1 MEDKQNSGASTAMKA
16 GLVLTSA
23 LSILLGYLYFNARQE
38 IDNIN
43 SENKTTIEAKNE
55 IIKNTKDRL
64 DSISVELDNKIAELQ
79 SMGQQVDD
87 LMAVKA
93 QLEKDKKNLANSK
106 NVSIREYEEKIKGYE
121 ATLALKDAEIAKLK
135 EENGILT
142 TQNKTL
148 SNERDNLANENT
160 GLKTDKQALSDSVYT
175 TNVKNRELSE
185 KVTLAAALKAM
196 NVNVNAINS
205 RGKERDGG
213 EYKAKRVDKVKISF
227 KLAENPLTKKEDK
240 VIYLRLIDPQGN
252 VISDM
257 ATGSGV
263 FTFGGKE
270 TVYTSK
276 QSVFYDNS
284 GQNVDFV
291 YARGANYVK
300 GKYNIELYSEGF
312 SVGRGS
318 FEVK

>member
-1 MEDKQNSGASTAMKA
+1 MEQRGGSNTVMKA

-23 LSILLGYLYFNARQE
+23 LAILLGYLYFNSLQNLDKARE
-38 IDNIN
+38 
-43 SENKTTIEAKNE
+43 EAKVTIGNKE
-55 IIKNTKDRL
+55 RELLMTSSKL
-64 DSISVELDNKIAELQ
+64 DSISTQLDSKIAELQ
-79 SMGQQVDD
+79 SMGQQVGD
-87 LMAVKA
+87 LIAVKA
-93 QLEKDKKNLANSK
+93 QLEKDKKNLINSK
-106 NVSIREYEEKIKGYE
+106 NVSIRDYDEKIKGYE
-121 ATLALKDAEIAKLK
+121 ATLAQKDAEIAKLR
-135 EENGILT
+135 EENGVLT

-148 SNERDNLANENT
+148 SNERDNLATENT

-175 TNVKNRELSE
+175 TNVKNKELAE

-205 RGKERDGG
+205 RGKEREGG

-240 VIYLRLIDPQGN
+240 VIYLRLLDPQGN

-263 FTFGGKE
+263 FNFGGKE
-270 TVYTSK
+270 TVYTAK
-276 QSVFYDNS
+276 QSIFYDNS
-284 GQNVDFV
+284 GQNVDFIYSRGTN
-291 YARGANYVK
+291 YAK
-300 GKYNIELYSEGF
+300 GKYSIELYSEGF

-318 FEVK
+318 FDVK

>member
-1 MEDKQNSGASTAMKA
+1 MKA

-23 LSILLGYLYFNARQE
+23 LSILLGYLYFNSRQE
-38 IDNIN
+38 IDNKQVTITETNKQLLITN
-43 SENKTTIEAKNE
+43 SK
-55 IIKNTKDRL
+55 L
-64 DSISVELDNKIAELQ
+64 DSISNQLDSKIAELQ

-87 LMAVKA
+87 LLAVKA
-93 QLEKDKKNLANSK
+93 QLEKDKKNLVNSK
-106 NVSIREYEEKIKGYE
+106 SVSAKEIRELEDRIKGYE
-121 ATLALKDAEIAKLK
+121 ATLAQKDAEIAKLK
-135 EENGILT
+135 EENGVLT

-148 SNERDNLANENT
+148 TNERDNLTNENT
-160 GLKTDKQALSDSVYT
+160 GLKTEKQALSDTLYS
-175 TNVKNRELSE
+175 TNVKNKELAE

-196 NVNVNAINS
+196 NITVNAINS

-240 VIYLRLIDPQGN
+240 VIYLRLLDPQGN

-263 FTFGGKE
+263 FNFGGKE
-270 TVYTSK
+270 TVYTAK

-284 GQNVDFV
+284 GQNVDFI
-291 YARGANYVK
+291 YSRGANYTK

-312 SVGRGS
+312 ATGRGS
-318 FEVK
+318 FEIK